1 MARVHRTVVSIG
13 FYGDDLDPAE
23 LTTRLGAPPTRSFRH
38 GDNLARETAVVRPAR
53 MGAWILQAPA
63 AESDDLGSQISSAL
77 GGLTD
82 DLSVWMDLAGRYEA
96 RVFCSLFMDATN
108 EGLRL
113 KPETL
118 AAVSARGLYLDLDL
132 YSPRD
137 DQTP

>member
-1 MARVHRTVVSIG
+1 MARFDLRVFGAGDSGGQCPRVRRIDQQVGGGGHDEGGHRDGGEVGGGV
-13 FYGDDLDPAE
+13 DRLDQR
-23 LTTRLGAPPTRSFRH
+23 RLLAGAAGNR
-38 GDNLARETAVVRPAR
+38 G
-53 MGAWILQAPA
+53 
-63 AESDDLGSQISSAL
+63 